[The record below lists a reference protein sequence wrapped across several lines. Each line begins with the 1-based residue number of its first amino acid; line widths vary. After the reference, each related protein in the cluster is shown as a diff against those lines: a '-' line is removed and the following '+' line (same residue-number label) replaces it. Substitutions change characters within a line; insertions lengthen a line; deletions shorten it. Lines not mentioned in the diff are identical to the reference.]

1 MISDKDLYE
10 ETGGWSRHRERQIR
24 SIIDESNEKFIK
36 IDIEE
41 IR

>member
-1 MISDKDLYE
+1 MSNKDLYE
-10 ETGGWSRHRERQIR
+10 EVGGWSRYTERQIR

-36 IDIEE
+36 IDTEE